1 LLKADIKVVGEK
13 IYIFGEDMDTVRQ
26 RFYQYYEDALGADK
40 GNTILATSRKLVSGS
55 KFMKDDTKF
64 YKAGSK
70 KTERLY
76 LYWKVE

>member
-1 LLKADIKVVGEK
+1 MIKADLKVVGEK

-26 RFYQYYEDALGADK
+26 RFYNYYGDALGADK
-40 GNTILATSRKLVSGS
+40 ENTVLATSRKYVSGS
-55 KFMKDDTKF
+55 KFMKDETKF
-64 YKAGSK
+64 YKCGSK